1 MTGISVFAALSFYS
15 PLIVMISIL
24 LFSIFSSATYKGLF
38 YIFCLFSATALRY
51 VAVDF
56 SDKHFRDPDNK
67 IPTVP
72 QSPDWICNT
81 GVFFPT
87 TDNTYSTFILV
98 LTLTY
103 FLAPMM
109 IISKQNKINTINYAV
124 ITFFVSYICYDFLLK
139 KYLYGCVDYSSQ
151 LIADGISG
159 IGLGVL
165 VVLILILTGNS
176 SVLFIN
182 ELTSNKEVCTRP
194 SKQQF
199 KCSLYKNGE
208 IVGASITGK

>member
-1 MTGISVFAALSFYS
+1 MSDISVFAALSFYS

-51 VAVDF
+51 VAVVF

-67 IPTVP
+67 TPLP
-72 QSPDWICNT
+72 ALNEICNA
-81 GVFFPT
+81 GIFFPT

-139 KYLYGCVDYSSQ
+139 KYLYGCVDYSTQ
-151 LIADGISG
+151 LLADGISG
-159 IGLGVL
+159 IGLGIL
-165 VVLILILTGNS
+165 VVFILISTGNS

>member
-1 MTGISVFAALSFYS
+1 MTEISAFAALSFYS
-15 PLIVMISIL
+15 PLILMISIL

-56 SDKHFRDPDNK
+56 SDKHFLDPNNK
-67 IPTVP
+67 NLVQPALNG
-72 QSPDWICNT
+72 ICNA
-81 GVFFPT
+81 GIFFPT
-87 TDNTYSTFILV
+87 TDKTYSTFILI
-98 LTLTY
+98 LSLTY
-103 FLAPMM
+103 FVAPMI
-109 IISKQNKINTINYAV
+109 IISKHNKINTINYAV
-124 ITFFVSYICYDFLLK
+124 LTFFITYICYDFGI
-139 KYLYGCVDYSSQ
+139 KYLYGCVGFSSQ
-151 LIADGISG
+151 LIADVISA
-159 IGLGVL
+159 IGLGIL
-165 VVLILILTGNS
+165 VVMILISTGNS